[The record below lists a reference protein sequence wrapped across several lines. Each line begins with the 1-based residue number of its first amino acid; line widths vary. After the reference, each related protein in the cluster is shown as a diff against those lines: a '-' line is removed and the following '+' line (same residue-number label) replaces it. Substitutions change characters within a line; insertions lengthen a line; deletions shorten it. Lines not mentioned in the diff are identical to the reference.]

1 MFWMRSTSFRRQF
14 ALWRPPTTIFLLKI
28 RWNNNSAL
36 ALDSQ
41 FTCHSPVQPQINNFY
56 VNLGCNF
63 TIYVHCSDQFQCWC
77 GPALLR
83 WPANVMFAQGQHQI
97 LSCCQAQGYRL
108 KGCSHTSWLQEECGA
123 GRGGGEL
130 LLSLC
135 HQPAARRLS
144 VVILKARNVPV
155 MDITGFSG
163 ED

>member
-14 ALWRPPTTIFLLKI
+14 AQWRPPTTIFLLKI

-63 TIYVHCSDQFQCWC
+63 TIYVHGSDQFQCWC
-77 GPALLR
+77 GPALLH

-97 LSCCQAQGYRL
+97 LSCCQAQGQRL
-108 KGCSHTSWLQEECGA
+108 KGCQRNVT
-123 GRGGGEL
+123 
-130 LLSLC
+130 
-135 HQPAARRLS
+135 
-144 VVILKARNVPV
+144 VILQNSVKAPLKVP
-155 MDITGFSG
+155 FG
-163 ED
+163 ESFA